1 MSPQENSYNT
11 VYVTE
16 IEVVDR
22 TKVELVL
29 WHAAEVFVGESQT
42 FEDYLNV
49 ANYPYVVWEE
59 VQ

>member
-22 TKVELVL
+22 TKDELVL
-29 WHAAEVFVGESQT
+29 WHAAEVIVGERQT

-49 ANYPYVVWEE
+49 ANYPYMVWEE